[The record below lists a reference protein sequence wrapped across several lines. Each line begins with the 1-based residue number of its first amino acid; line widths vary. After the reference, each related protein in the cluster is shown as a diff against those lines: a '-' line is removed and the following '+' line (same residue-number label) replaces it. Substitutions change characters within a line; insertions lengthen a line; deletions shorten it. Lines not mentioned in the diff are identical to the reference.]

1 MAADWSM
8 ITLTPDGI
16 AAGELENIRADFARC
31 FLLRDPGPGIAV
43 FTRRAKS
50 GACEVYFS
58 PSCAAYTE
66 FIFERHPAGRT
77 RTPPLLG
84 TTLLVGYPAAV
95 SCLLGKPREVGSFR
109 KMLRDS
115 FEADQ
120 AAARAAFLRLKPAG
134 QA

>member
-8 ITLTPDGI
+8 ITLTPDKI
-16 AAGELENIRADFARC
+16 AAGELENIRADIARC
-31 FLLRDPGPGIAV
+31 FLLRDPGPGMAV

-58 PSCAAYTE
+58 PSCVAYTE
-66 FIFERHPAGRT
+66 FIFERHHAECA

-95 SCLLGKPREVGSFR
+95 SCLLGKPRAVGSFR
-109 KMLRDS
+109 NMLRES
-115 FEADQ
+115 FEAEQ
-120 AAARAAFLRLKPAG
+120 AAARAAFLRPKPAG
-134 QA
+134 